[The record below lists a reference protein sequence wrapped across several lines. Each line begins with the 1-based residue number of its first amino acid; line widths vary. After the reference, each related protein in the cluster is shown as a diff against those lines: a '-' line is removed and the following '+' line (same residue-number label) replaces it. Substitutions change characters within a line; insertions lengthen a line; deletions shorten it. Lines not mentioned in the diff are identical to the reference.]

1 MTADTR
7 PTVLLVDDDPWA
19 LAALKQALANEA
31 YRIVATTDPLQ
42 ALPLIEWEGVDVL
55 ISDLEMPGLGGIE
68 LLARVRE
75 LFPRVARILVTGKG
89 SLEQAAKAINTG
101 EVFRFLLK
109 PVDETELRE
118 ALREAAL
125 RLEGLRRVVV
135 AERAATQ
142 RAQALASLE
151 EQHPGI
157 GTAGRT
163 SGAYV
168 ISDERIA
175 EIGERVKGSTL
186 QALLEPFPEVSTP
199 ASEAAAAMH
208 SAQEE
213 MAALRAE
220 YRRTLPDR
228 LVEIARASQG
238 ARREPE
244 NAAGLMRDVKTR
256 AHALRGTAGTY
267 GLPEVG
273 EAAGRI
279 EDAVER
285 GRVDGWSEAVWA
297 EVDDALNAAFA
308 GVRGVARGR

>member
-1 MTADTR
+1 VTVDTR

-19 LAALKQALANEA
+19 LAALRHALAGDA
-31 YRIVATTDPLQ
+31 YRIVATTDPLR

-55 ISDLEMPGLGGIE
+55 ISDLDMPGVDGVE

-89 SLEQAAKAINTG
+89 SLEQVAKAINTG
-101 EVFRFLLK
+101 EVFRFLTK

-118 ALREAAL
+118 AVREATL

-135 AERAATQ
+135 AERAAAR
-142 RAQALASLE
+142 RAEALGSLE

-157 GTAGRT
+157 GTATRT
-163 SGAYV
+163 SGAYL
-168 ISDERIA
+168 ISEERIA
-175 EIGERVKGSTL
+175 EIAGRVKGSTL
-186 QALLEPFPEVSTP
+186 ETLLEPVHDLTTP
-199 ASEAAAAMH
+199 ASAAAAALH
-208 SAQEE
+208 SAETE
-213 MAALRAE
+213 MAGLRAE

-228 LVEIARASQG
+228 LIELARAYQT

-244 NAAGLMRDVKTR
+244 AADLMRDVKTR

-267 GLPEVG
+267 GLPDVG

-285 GRVDGWSEAVWA
+285 GRLHGWDDAVWA
-297 EVDDALNAAFA
+297 EVDEALNAAFA
-308 GVRGVARGR
+308 RVRGVARGR

>member
-1 MTADTR
+1 MSADTR

-19 LAALKQALANEA
+19 LAALKHALAGDA
-31 YRIVATTDPLQ
+31 YRIVATTEPLR

-55 ISDLEMPGLGGIE
+55 ISDLDMPGVDGVE

-89 SLEQAAKAINTG
+89 SLEQVAKAINTG
-101 EVFRFLLK
+101 EVFRFLTK

-118 ALREAAL
+118 AVREAAL

-135 AERAATQ
+135 AERAAAH
-142 RAQALASLE
+142 RAKALASLE

-157 GTAGRT
+157 GTATRT
-163 SGAYV
+163 SGAYL
-168 ISDERIA
+168 ISEERIA
-175 EIGERVKGSTL
+175 EVAERVKGSTL
-186 QALLEPFPEVSTP
+186 ETLLDPPADLATP
-199 ASEAAAAMH
+199 ASAAATALH
-208 SAQEE
+208 SAEVE
-213 MAALRAE
+213 MAGLRAE

-228 LVEIARASQG
+228 LVELARAYQT

-244 NAAGLMRDVKTR
+244 AANLMRDVKTR

-285 GRVDGWSEAVWA
+285 GRLSGWDEGVWA
-297 EVDDALNAAFA
+297 EMDEALNAAF
-308 GVRGVARGR
+308 GSVRGVARGR

>member
-1 MTADTR
+1 MTAETR

-19 LAALKQALANEA
+19 LAALKQALAGDE
-31 YRIVATTDPLQ
+31 YRIVATTDSLR

-55 ISDLEMPGLGGIE
+55 ISDLDMPGVDGVE

-89 SLEQAAKAINTG
+89 SLEQVAKAINTG
-101 EVFRFLLK
+101 EVFRFLTK

-118 ALREAAL
+118 AVREAAV

-135 AERAATQ
+135 AERSAAR
-142 RAQALASLE
+142 RAKALASLE
-151 EQHPGI
+151 ERHPGI
-157 GTAGRT
+157 GTATRT
-163 SGAYV
+163 SGAYL
-168 ISDERIA
+168 ISEERIA
-175 EIGERVKGSTL
+175 EIAERVKGSTL
-186 QALLEPFPEVSTP
+186 ETLLEPVPDLATP
-199 ASEAAAAMH
+199 ASAAAVLQSVEA
-208 SAQEE
+208 E
-213 MAALRAE
+213 MAGLRAE

-228 LVEIARASQG
+228 LVELARAYES

-244 NAAGLMRDVKTR
+244 AANLMRDVKTR

-267 GLPEVG
+267 GLPDVG

-285 GRVDGWSEAVWA
+285 GRLNGWDDGVWA
-297 EVDDALNAAFA
+297 EVDEALNAAFA